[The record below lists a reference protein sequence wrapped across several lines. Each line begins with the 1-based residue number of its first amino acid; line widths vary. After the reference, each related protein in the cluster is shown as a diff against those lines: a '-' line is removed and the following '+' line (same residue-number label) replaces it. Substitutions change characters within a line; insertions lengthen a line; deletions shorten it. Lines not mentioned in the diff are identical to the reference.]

1 MRIIK
6 FSITLFFVLI
16 TISCKNENKA
26 LNKEKSQMQE
36 VLAVHDEVMPKMG
49 KIGHLISQI
58 DTKMNETDSSE
69 VLVNA
74 SQNLKDS
81 HKEMMDWMKGF
92 GERFDSDEI
101 LKGKALTDEKQKL
114 LDEEELKIKKLRD
127 KMNSS
132 IKNAED
138 LLK

>member
-1 MRIIK
+1 MKILK
-6 FSITLFFVLI
+6 VSIAILFVLV
-16 TISCKNENKA
+16 ISCKNESKVSN
-26 LNKEKSQMQE
+26 NEKSQMQE

-49 KIGHLISQI
+49 KIGNLISQI
-58 DTKMNETDSSE
+58 DEKIKETDSTE

-81 HKEMMDWMKGF
+81 HNEMMDWMKGF

-101 LKGKALTDEKQKL
+101 LKGKALTDEKQKF
-114 LDEEELKIKKLRD
+114 LDEEEAKIKALRD

-132 IKNAED
+132 IKNAEE

>member
-81 HKEMMDWMKGF
+81 SKEMMDWMKGF

-132 IKNAED
+132 IKKAED